1 MGTRNLFTVDLYATA
16 RRDAG
21 TRSEELWFWY
31 RAATSKYTQKMYSI
45 DLRLPICSS
54 YVLGWPYKLMHT
66 HKFITLL
73 AYIYIYTHT
82 QVHVAQPQL
91 QQRNA

>member
-1 MGTRNLFTVDLYATA
+1 MGTRNLLTGDLYATA

-21 TRSEELWFWY
+21 NRSEELWFWY

-54 YVLGWPYKLMHT
+54 YVLGWPYKLIVAYTQVHHT
-66 HKFITLL
+66 ASL
-73 AYIYIYTHT
+73 YIYTH
-82 QVHVAQPQL
+82 VHVAQPQL